1 MKPALP
7 YGFVLPWQKKTVPV
21 FAGNKWPES
30 SRGERDFSA
39 CAKCE
44 MYFEGGKKFLITTNT
59 SEPWADGRIETALQ
73 SLTFR
78 SHAAGAK
85 NAGLLAMLQI

>member
-1 MKPALP
+1 MALFYP
-7 YGFVLPWQKKTVPV
+7 DKRKLYLFLQETSDLKVPV
-21 FAGNKWPES
+21 VREIS
-30 SRGERDFSA
+30 QRVQSV
-39 CAKCE
+39 KCILR
-44 MYFEGGKKFLITTNT
+44 GGKKFLITTNT